1 MPDSRALEGRSRGGI
16 TVAFQG
22 EPGAY
27 SEAAA
32 LEMYTAEITTEPCGT
47 FAEVFRRVEHGE
59 VHIGLV
65 PIENSLAG
73 SIHKNYDLLLQRDLI
88 IIGEFHLRVKHCL
101 MTLPGVTLDE
111 VQEVYSHPQAL
122 AQCEVYMAKRPW
134 MECIPSADTAGSA
147 KRIRD
152 LELSNAAAI
161 ASRHAAEVYGMQ
173 IQDEGIEDDQANYTR
188 FLALAR
194 EPIYPVGDSKTSIV
208 FSLKHQPGALYE
220 ALGTFAGRSID
231 LKKIES
237 RPYVGRPWHY
247 LFYLDFAGAT
257 GQLEVDEALTE
268 LREIAGFL
276 RVLGSYTS
284 HNWRTEY
291 QGAPITSGG

>member
-1 MPDSRALEGRSRGGI
+1 MPDSSVSEGRSRGGI

-27 SEAAA
+27 SESAA
-32 LEMYTAEITTEPCGT
+32 LEMYTAEITTEPCRT
-47 FAEVFRRVEHGE
+47 FADVFRCVELGE
-59 VHIGLV
+59 THIGLV

-73 SIHKNYDLLLQRDLI
+73 SIHKNYDLLLQRDLNI
-88 IIGEFHLRVKHCL
+88 VGEYHLRVKHCL
-101 MTLPGVTLDE
+101 MTLPGVTLGE
-111 VQEVYSHPQAL
+111 VREVYSHPQAL
-122 AQCEVYMAKRPW
+122 AQCEGYLNKRPW
-134 MECIPSADTAGSA
+134 MECIPFADTAGSA

-152 LELSNAAAI
+152 LGLSNVAAI
-161 ASRHAAEVYGMQ
+161 ASRRAAEVYGMQ
-173 IQDEGIEDDQANYTR
+173 IQEEGIEDDQANYTR

-194 EPIYPVGDSKTSIV
+194 EPMRPMGDSKTSIV

-237 RPYVGRPWHY
+237 RPYVGRPWQY

-257 GQLEVDEALTE
+257 GQSEVKEALSE

-276 RVLGSYTS
+276 RVLGSYMS
-284 HNWRTEY
+284 HDWRIED
-291 QGAPITSGG
+291 QGDPRTSGG